1 MTSEIRRRATTFFAL
16 LVWLYGLAVMVIWLM
31 LLARADVWWP
41 ATILAFAPRWVWAL
55 PLPLLA
61 AAGWFLRPKLLW
73 PLSAMG
79 LVLLGPVMGFQF
91 HSPSIGNTGDDCFR
105 IRVLTCNS
113 GQDSVDPHVLR
124 SLIEETRPDVVMLQ
138 EWSPTMGSTMFDPDR
153 WHLVEGKGL
162 CAASVYP
169 LEEMAKQRDENDWTD
184 MAIRYQI
191 SAPGGTFQVL
201 NLHLPTTR
209 DALDA
214 VLVQRWNAGPA
225 VRANTE
231 LRERGSAA
239 VRQLLDGVEGP
250 ILIAGDFNMPIESA
264 IYRRHWSRFANAF
277 SFAGNG
283 FGHTKFGRR
292 FRIRID
298 HVLSNEHWRCRRC
311 WVGPDV
317 GSDHRPVLADFE
329 LTTTL
334 RE

>member
-1 MTSEIRRRATTFFAL
+1 MTWVSPRRATSLLSL

-55 PLPLLA
+55 PLPVLA
-61 AAGWFLRPKLLW
+61 AVGCLVRPKVLW
-73 PLSAMG
+73 LLSATG
-79 LVLLGPVMGFQF
+79 LLLLGPVMGFQF
-91 HSPSIGNTGDDCFR
+91 HGFPIRNTPDDGFR
-105 IRVLTCNS
+105 IRVLSCNT
-113 GQDSVDPHVLR
+113 GQDRADPMALR
-124 SLIEETRPDVVMLQ
+124 ALIEETRPDVVILQ
-138 EWSPTMGSTMFDPDR
+138 EWSPSMSSTVFDPGR
-153 WHLVEGKGL
+153 WHLVEGMGL
-162 CAASVYP
+162 CAASIYP
-169 LEEMAKQRDENDWTD
+169 LEETAKQRDENDWTD
-184 MAIRYQI
+184 MAIRCQV
-191 SAPGGTFQVL
+191 SAPGGRFEVL
-201 NLHLPTTR
+201 NLHLPTPR

-214 VLVQRWNAGPA
+214 VLGQRWNAGPA

-277 SFAGNG
+277 SSAGNG

-329 LTTTL
+329 LTT
-334 RE
+334 R